1 MLASPGDRTDKAP
14 LTKRSIGSAIF
25 LITIKPQKGQ
35 IVYLAKSDFYKTLI
49 LSLLPAIRGSMP
61 ARLQSPMIKIFLFVR
76 TAVLAGLVALGTGHA
91 MAAAPWTGKTY
102 GNNSAAGH
110 TFEFN
115 GTHFY
120 YETYGSGAPLF
131 LIHGNGGSIGS
142 FNAQIGALSRHHKV
156 IAMDS
161 RGQGKSELGTTSLT
175 YEQMSEDSNA
185 LLDHLK
191 LDHVKV
197 LGWSDGGII
206 GLLLAIHH
214 PEKVGMLAVMG
225 ANVEPE
231 GAYQWALDG
240 VVRTRTR
247 ITGEIAHSDN
257 PKQLAL
263 QLQLLNLLGNEP
275 HIPLSDLAQIRI
287 PTLVMAGDRDV
298 IRDEHTLTMFHALPK
313 SQLAIFPG
321 ATHMIPEH
329 DPERFNRT
337 VLDFF
342 DKPFAMPDTKD
353 LGWFD

>member
-1 MLASPGDRTDKAP
+1 MYVAKFDLKIEDIISILQARMTSVRKRFQGLMQNLPLFTRSLTLAT
-14 LTKRSIGSAIF
+14 LLAICSS
-25 LITIKPQKGQ
+25 Q
-35 IVYLAKSDFYKTLI
+35 
-49 LSLLPAIRGSMP
+49 
-61 ARLQSPMIKIFLFVR
+61 
-76 TAVLAGLVALGTGHA
+76 A
-91 MAAAPWTGKTY
+91 MAATPAAAKTY
-102 GNNSAAGH
+102 GNNPAASH

-115 GTHFY
+115 GNRFY
-120 YETYGSGAPLF
+120 YEIYGSGAPLL
-131 LIHGNGGSIGS
+131 LIHGNGGSIVNFTG
-142 FNAQIGALSRHHKV
+142 QIGVLARHYKV

-161 RGQGKSELGTTSLT
+161 RGQGKSNLGTNSLT
-175 YEQMSEDSNA
+175 YEQMAEDSNA

-206 GLLLAIHH
+206 GLLLTIHH

-225 ANVEPE
+225 ANVEPD

-240 VVRTRTR
+240 VARIRTR
-247 ITGEIAHSDN
+247 ITGELAHSDN
-257 PKQLAL
+257 PKQLGL

-275 HIPLSDLAQIRI
+275 HIPLSELAQIQI

-342 DKPFAMPDTKD
+342 DKPFAMPDTKN